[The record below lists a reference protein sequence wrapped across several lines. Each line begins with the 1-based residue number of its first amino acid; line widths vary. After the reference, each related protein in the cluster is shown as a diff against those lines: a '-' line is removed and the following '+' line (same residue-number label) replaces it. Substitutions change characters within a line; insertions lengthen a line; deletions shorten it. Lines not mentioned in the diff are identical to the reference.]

1 MKILITE
8 LSMDKW
14 KTAYNTVLDSELKTV
29 WDDGC
34 REYQITDHILV
45 TIETQEVLG
54 WIDGINRFGRHVK
67 RTYML
72 IPNQEKI
79 YESFELL

>member
-14 KTAYNTVLDSELKTV
+14 KTAYNTVLDSELKSD
-29 WDDGC
+29 WDDGR

-54 WIDGINRFGRHVK
+54 WIDGIDRFGKPVK

-72 IPNQEKI
+72 MPN
-79 YESFELL
+79 

>member
-29 WDDGC
+29 WDDGR

>member
-14 KTAYNTVLDSELKTV
+14 KTAYNTVLDSEWKDV
-29 WDDGC
+29 WEDG
-34 REYQITDHILV
+34 RGEYQITDHILV

-54 WIDGINRFGRHVK
+54 WIDGVNRFGKPVK

-72 IPNQEKI
+72 IPN
-79 YESFELL
+79 

>member
-14 KTAYNTVLDSELKTV
+14 KTAYNTVLDSELKSV
-29 WDDGC
+29 WDDGR

-45 TIETQEVLG
+45 TIETQEVFG
-54 WIDGINRFGRHVK
+54 WVDGINRFGRHVK

-72 IPNQEKI
+72 IPN
-79 YESFELL
+79 

>member
-14 KTAYNTVLDSELKTV
+14 KTAYNTVLDSELKSV
-29 WDDGC
+29 WDDGR

-54 WIDGINRFGRHVK
+54 WIDGINRNGRHVK
-67 RTYML
+67 RTFML
-72 IPNQEKI
+72 IPN
-79 YESFELL
+79 

>member
-14 KTAYNTVLDSELKTV
+14 KTAYNTVLDSELKSV

>member
-14 KTAYNTVLDSELKTV
+14 KTAYNITLDSESELI
-29 WDDGC
+29 WNDGR

-45 TIETQEVLG
+45 TIESQEVLG

-72 IPNQEKI
+72 IPN
-79 YESFELL
+79 

>member
-14 KTAYNTVLDSELKTV
+14 KTAYNTILDSELKHV
-29 WDDGC
+29 WNDGR

-72 IPNQEKI
+72 IPNQERI
-79 YESFELL
+79 YES

>member
-14 KTAYNTVLDSELKTV
+14 KTAHNITLDSESELI
-29 WDDGC
+29 WNDGR

-72 IPNQEKI
+72 VPN
-79 YESFELL
+79 